1 MLDFTGDVKFR
12 WTIWLARPGVIPIL
26 SYTTSGRA
34 MVRRE
39 ADLVSVESSVVLFA
53 VAAASSNHHFP
64 IRLLQGY
71 PFGPGSGKFM
81 ALLRAEGI
89 AAGEDGGHGQ
99 VNQRGTGPH
108 DKSEDRFARQ
118 RALATNFHFLSQND
132 NGHAL

>member
-34 MVRRE
+34 KVLRKAE
-39 ADLVSVESSVVLFA
+39 LVSVESSVVLFA

-71 PFGPGSGKFM
+71 PFGPGSGKQI
-81 ALLRAEGI
+81 LLRAEGI

-108 DKSEDRFARQ
+108 DKSEDRFMPNNV
-118 RALATNFHFLSQND
+118 L
-132 NGHAL
+132 